1 MKYRIRYNQTAGQ
14 PGRGSVD
21 HKWRVFDETGKEWI
35 CKAVIINVHSWTEMD
50 KNGHD
55 WNVACIS
62 SRMEVDK
69 IHSIITLDKI

>member
-35 CKAVIINVHSWTEMD
+35 CKAVIINVQSWTEMD

>member
-1 MKYRIRYNQTAGQ
+1 MKYRIRFNQTAGQ
-14 PGRGSVD
+14 PGRGYVD
-21 HKWRVFDETGKEWI
+21 HKWRVFDENNKEWI
-35 CKAVIINVHSWTEMD
+35 CKTVNINVRSWTEMD